1 MFQELAFESTV
12 LGEISLRSRHD
23 PVLAEDVYEVKLND
37 EYLMSSAFT
46 AGEIALADLALQEAQ
61 GKSLNVVV
69 GGLGLGYTAATA
81 LKDERVE
88 SVIVIEALAPVIDW
102 HERHLIPLGQSLSAD
117 PRCNFALA
125 DFFDVATRPR
135 GFHGIAGKEV
145 DVLLLDIDHSPRH
158 RLLEDQREFYDAA
171 SLSLVA
177 EQLTEHG
184 IFAIWSNDAPDVQF
198 TDELSRS
205 FGKAYAE
212 QVWFENP
219 YSGGKSSNTIY
230 IAKR

>member
-1 MFQELAFESTV
+1 MFQELAFESTA
-12 LGEISLRSRHD
+12 LGDISLRSRHD
-23 PVLAEDVYEVKLND
+23 PVLGEDVYEVKLND

-46 AGEIALADLALQEAQ
+46 AGEIALADLALNEAQ
-61 GKSLNVVV
+61 AESLNVIV
-69 GGLGLGYTAATA
+69 GGLGLGYTAAAA
-81 LKDERVE
+81 LKDNRVQR
-88 SVIVIEALAPVIDW
+88 VTVVEALPPVIDW
-102 HERHLIPLGQSLSAD
+102 HQRHLIPLGQSLSAD
-117 PRCNFALA
+117 PRCHFVLA
-125 DFFDVATRPR
+125 DFFDVATQSH
-135 GFHGIAGKEV
+135 GFQDITGNEV

-158 RLLEDQREFYDAA
+158 RLLENQREFYDAA

-177 EQLTEHG
+177 EQLTKHG
-184 IFAIWSNDAPDVQF
+184 IFAIWSNDAPDDQF

-205 FGKAYAE
+205 FTKAYAE